1 VYKNNKK
8 SSILN
13 IQKNQR
19 WNMLDISLEFVRGML
34 FVRLEGVLDSN
45 TCSKLSDCLDTMIHE
60 KELKYFVINLEY
72 LDYIDE
78 SGLQSIIDRY
88 FDVALHD
95 GKLVVCGYNNQFKKN
110 LEIENVFDQIER
122 TSNELGALKLINL

>member
-13 IQKNQR
+13 IQKNKG

-34 FVRLEGVLDSN
+34 FVRLEGILDSN

-78 SGLQSIIDRY
+78 RGLQSIIDRY

-110 LEIENVFDQIER
+110 LEIKNVFNQIER
-122 TSNELGALKLINL
+122 TTNELGALKLINL